1 MLDQYISRR
10 YRREVRPSPEAY
22 LIKDRTAIVGIG
34 QTEFSRASGR
44 STLQLAC
51 EATKA
56 AARDAGLGVPT
67 GALILRR

>member
-44 STLQLAC
+44 STLQVEDVELSMS
-51 EATKA
+51 T
-56 AARDAGLGVPT
+56 AGLGVPT